1 MEDTRP
7 YKIPRP
13 KGLEKYILENCQ
25 DINYIFFSQKEDWW
39 ECTRCGHRGKLRGSE
54 IIPVHTPQGEERKV
68 KTWCPNCGAE
78 VTQKDVR
85 YGRKKLTD
93 RGRIIWTRG
102 IKSVTFVN
110 VDIFTIDYTV
120 LPPKVRIGPDSQI
133 RISGKSQERWD
144 FEKWHGRT
152 HWYCVK
158 TINLRVKPSNMWGWS
173 KYHDHIYHDDI
184 RNMDV
189 GIDLQYAEPDKFW
202 RRVAMFD
209 ESEIARQTIRYMSDD
224 ESEIARQT
232 IRYMSDF
239 VKYPGIEVLEKSG
252 FERLVMERVIDGT
265 KTRTVNLRSKDLR
278 KILKCDRSELR
289 ELRQEKVNAYF
300 MENWNRWKKRAP
312 WVRPSDVREL
322 TKMDCCSNQGMD
334 LIKERADISKVAKRL
349 LEERRA
355 TDDDITF
362 GDYADYLEAAE
373 ALGWRM
379 DKKTVYPRNFLQ
391 MHDEAMEKYALIKD
405 KVAVEKFAAAEKRIT
420 TMTEPWTDGRLLI
433 RPAKSPAELGKE
445 SRVLGHC
452 VRIYDKKVERGDAAI
467 LFIRKVEDPETP
479 YFTLELNKYCGIVQ
493 CRGLHN
499 CAYPDDVQKFIESW
513 HEWLLKRIRKMVKA
527 EKKAAK
533 GAGAPAA

>member
-13 KGLEKYILENCQ
+13 KGLEKYILENCPAT
-25 DINYIFFSQKEDWW
+25 DYIFFSQKEDWW
-39 ECTRCGHRGKLRGSE
+39 ECTHCGHRGKLSGSG
-54 IIPVHTPQGEERKV
+54 IIPVHTSQRDQGRV
-68 KTWCPNCGAE
+68 TTNCPKCGAL
-78 VTQKDVR
+78 VTQKDAR

-120 LPPKVRIGPDSQI
+120 LPPKVRIGTDSQI

-184 RNMDV
+184 RNMNV
-189 GIDLQYAEPDKFW
+189 GTDLQYAEPDKFW

-209 ESEIARQTIRYMSDD
+209 ESEIARQTIRYMSD
-224 ESEIARQT
+224 
-232 IRYMSDF
+232 F

-252 FERLVMERVIDGT
+252 FKRLVMERAIDGT

-278 KILKCDRSELR
+278 KILKCDRGELR
-289 ELRQEKVNAYF
+289 ELRQETVNVCF
-300 MENWNRWKKRAP
+300 MECRSRWKKLAP

-322 TKMDCCSNQGMD
+322 MKMDVYSDRRINC
-334 LIKERADISKVAKRL
+334 IKRYADISKVVKRL

-355 TDDDITF
+355 TGDHITLM
-362 GDYADYLEAAE
+362 DYADYLEAAE

-379 DKKTVYPRNFLQ
+379 DKKTVYPRNFMQ
-391 MHDEAMEKYALIKD
+391 VHDEAMEKYALIKD
-405 KVAVEKFAAAEKRIT
+405 KAAVEKFVEAEKEIT

-452 VRIYDKKVERGDAAI
+452 VRTYDKKVERGDAAI

-479 YFTLELNKYCGIVQ
+479 YFTLELNKYCGIIQ

-499 CAYPDDVQKFIESW
+499 CAYPDDVRKFIESW
-513 HEWLLKRIRKMVKA
+513 HEWLLKRIRKMEKA

>member
-1 MEDTRP
+1 MEDMWNITRP
-7 YKIPRP
+7 YKVPRP

-39 ECTRCGHRGKLRGSE
+39 ACTHCGHRGKLRGSG
-54 IIPVHTPQGEERKV
+54 IIPAHTSQGEERRV
-68 KTWCPNCGAE
+68 KIWCPNCGIE
-78 VTQKDVR
+78 VTQKDAR

-110 VDIFTIDYTV
+110 VDIFTIDYSV
-120 LPPKVRIGPDSQI
+120 LPPKVRIGPDSQL
-133 RISGKSQERWD
+133 RISGKKQERWD
-144 FEKWHGRT
+144 YEIWYQRP
-152 HWYCVK
+152 HWYRVK
-158 TINLRVKPSNMWGWS
+158 SIALRVNPPSTWGRS
-173 KYHDHIYHDDI
+173 KYHDHLYHNDMQK
-184 RNMDV
+184 MDV
-189 GIDLQYAEPDKFW
+189 GTDLQYANPDKFW
-202 RRVAMFD
+202 RRVATFD
-209 ESEIARQTIRYMSDD
+209 ESEVS
-224 ESEIARQT
+224 RQT

-289 ELRQEKVNAYF
+289 ELRQEKVNTYF
-300 MENWNRWKKRAP
+300 MENWCRWKKRAP

-322 TKMDCCSNQGMD
+322 TKMDCSNQGMN
-334 LIKERADISKVAKRL
+334 LIKERADISKVVKRL

-355 TDDDITF
+355 TGDNITLE
-362 GDYADYLEAAE
+362 DYADYLEAVE
-373 ALGWRM
+373 ALGWRL
-379 DKKTVYPRNFLQ
+379 DKRTIYPKNFMQ
-391 MHDEAMEKYALIKD
+391 SHDEAMEKYELIKN
-405 KVAVEKFAAAEKRIT
+405 KVAVERFAAAEKRIT
-420 TMTEPWTDGRLLI
+420 TMTEPWTDGHLLI
-433 RPAKSPAELGKE
+433 RPARSPAELGKE
-445 SRVLGHC
+445 SRALGHC
-452 VRIYDKKVERGDAAI
+452 VRTYDKKVERGGAAI

-499 CAYPDDVQKFIESW
+499 CAYPDDVRKFIENW
-513 HEWLLKRIRKMVKA
+513 HEWLMKRIRKMEKA
-527 EKKAAK
+527 EKEAAK

>member
-13 KGLEKYILENCQ
+13 KGLGKYILENCQ
-25 DINYIFFSQKEDWW
+25 YINYIFFSQKEDWW

-54 IIPVHTPQGEERKV
+54 IIPVHTSQRDQGRV
-68 KTWCPNCGAE
+68 TTHCPKCGAL
-78 VTQKDVR
+78 VTQKDAR

-93 RGRIIWTRG
+93 RGRIVWTRG

-133 RISGKSQERWD
+133 RISREKQERWD
-144 FEKWHGRT
+144 FESWHGRQ
-152 HWYCVK
+152 HWYHVK
-158 TINLRVKPSNMWGWS
+158 SINLRVKPSNMWGWS
-173 KYHDHIYHDDI
+173 KYHDHLYHDDI
-184 RNMDV
+184 RKMDV
-189 GIDLQYAEPDKFW
+189 GTDLKYADPDKFW
-202 RRVAMFD
+202 RRVAMF
-209 ESEIARQTIRYMSDD
+209 D

-252 FERLVMERVIDGT
+252 FERLVIERVIDGT

-300 MENWNRWKKRAP
+300 MENWCRWKKRAP

-322 TKMDCCSNQGMD
+322 TKMDYCSNQGMD

-355 TDDDITF
+355 TGDDITF

-379 DKKTVYPRNFLQ
+379 DKRTIYPKNF
-391 MHDEAMEKYALIKD
+391 MPIHDEAMEKYAIIKD
-405 KVAVEKFAAAEKRIT
+405 KVAVEKFVAAEKKIT

-433 RPAKSPAELGKE
+433 RPAKSLAELGKE

-467 LFIRKVEDPETP
+467 LFIRRVEEPETP
-479 YFTLELNKYCGIVQ
+479 YFTLELNKYCGIIQ

-499 CAYPDDVQKFIESW
+499 CAYPDDVRKFIENW
-513 HEWLLKRIRKMVKA
+513 HEWLLKRIRKMEKA
-527 EKKAAK
+527 EKNAAK

>member
-13 KGLEKYILENCQ
+13 KDLEKYILENCQ
-25 DINYIFFSQKEDWW
+25 DINYIFFSQKEDRW
-39 ECTRCGHRGKLRGSE
+39 ECTNCGHRGKLRGSE
-54 IIPVHTPQGEERKV
+54 IIPVHTRQRDQGRV
-68 KTWCPNCGAE
+68 TTHCPKCGAL
-78 VTQKDVR
+78 VTQKDSR

-133 RISGKSQERWD
+133 RISRKKQERWD
-144 FEKWHGRT
+144 FESWYGRQ
-152 HWYCVK
+152 HWYRVK
-158 TINLRVKPSNMWGWS
+158 SINLRVKPLNMWGRS
-173 KYHDHIYHDDI
+173 KYHDHLYHNDMK
-184 RNMDV
+184 NMDV
-189 GIDLQYAEPDKFW
+189 GTDLKYAEPDKFW
-202 RRVAMFD
+202 RRVAMPD
-209 ESEIARQTIRYMSDD
+209 ESEIAG
-224 ESEIARQT
+224 QT

-252 FERLVMERVIDGT
+252 FERLVMQRVLDGT

-278 KILKCDRSELR
+278 KILKCDRGELR
-289 ELRQEKVNAYF
+289 ELRQETVNVYF
-300 MENWNRWKKRAP
+300 MECRSRWKKLAP

-322 TKMDCCSNQGMD
+322 TKMDCSNQGMN
-334 LIKERADISKVAKRL
+334 LIKERADISKVVKRL

-355 TDDDITF
+355 TGDNITLE
-362 GDYADYLEAAE
+362 DYADYLEAVE
-373 ALGWRM
+373 ALGWRL
-379 DKKTVYPRNFLQ
+379 DKRTIYPKNFMQ
-391 MHDEAMEKYALIKD
+391 AHDEAMEKYAIIKD

-452 VRIYDKKVERGDAAI
+452 VRTYDKKVERGDAAI
-467 LFIRKVEDPETP
+467 LFIRRVEDPELP

-499 CAYPDDVQKFIESW
+499 CAYPDDVRNFIERW
-513 HEWLLKRIRKMVKA
+513 HEWLLKRIRKMEKA